1 MNFQLITL
9 NNQPFYLVPPH
20 MLAKT
25 IGKKTKKTLAD
36 MPIDTDALLPAEKA
50 AIVAAQKDMADT
62 LTYPHAVM
70 QDICA
75 GVHPI
80 QAFRKFKKI
89 SQKKLAEAAGFN
101 ALYISHLETRQRPVS
116 RTAMQKIAKVLGI
129 KAALLIEDDN
139 D

>member
-25 IGKKTKKTLAD
+25 IGQKTKKKLTD
-36 MPIDTDALLPAEKA
+36 MPIDTEALLVSEKM
-50 AIVAAQKDMADT
+50 AIAAAQKDASST

-70 QDICA
+70 QAICA

-80 QAFRKFKKI
+80 QAFRKFKKM
-89 SQKKLAEAAGFN
+89 SQKKLAEATGFN

-116 RTAMQKIAKVLGI
+116 RTAMQKIAKALGV
-129 KAALLIEDDN
+129 KPALLIEENN